1 MVIGNGM
8 IAGRF
13 HDYEHKNKF
22 LVFASGVS
30 DSSCHD
36 QNEYRRE
43 QELLLHTLQ
52 QYPTATLVYCST
64 CSIYD
69 PSLKLSPYV
78 LHKVQMET
86 LIREKTAASKIFR
99 MSNPIGVTLNRH
111 TMLNYFIDRIKNG
124 DSFEVWAYA
133 SRNLIDLDDMYMLCD
148 ALLQSPVADHEII
161 NIANPVNYPVTTII
175 ETIEEHLNKKGLYV
189 LASKG
194 NSPLIDTSKIQPWF
208 DRLQIDFS
216 HHYLAGLLQKYFP
229 V

>member
-30 DSSCHD
+30 DSSCND

-43 QELLLHTLQ
+43 EELLLQNLQ
-52 QYPTATLVYCST
+52 RYPAATVVYFST

-69 PSLKLSPYV
+69 PSLGLSPYV
-78 LHKVQMET
+78 LHKLQMET
-86 LIREKTAASKIFR
+86 LIKEKAASSKIFR
-99 MSNPIGVTLNRH
+99 VSNPVGFTNNRH
-111 TMLNYFIDRIKNG
+111 TVLNYFIDKIQTG
-124 DSFEVWAYA
+124 ESFELWAYA
-133 SRNLIDLDDMYMLCD
+133 SRNLIDLDDMHMLCD

-175 ETIEEHLNKKGLYV
+175 ETIEEHLNKKGRYV
-189 LASKG
+189 LVSKG

-208 DRLQIDFS
+208 DRLQLDFS